1 MTTLYPEV
9 TRENV
14 WEIGAAL
21 TAGLRNARLESA
33 RSALRAE
40 DILNGRTPE
49 QIVENFL
56 VQIETDKKNGKS
68 ESHLNLWPSEL
79 VCWED
84 VSNWWWNY
92 HMRADARERLSE
104 DYINSL
110 EPLYMRI
117 YTAFTHLKLELAE
130 DIITKQVL
138 RDDVMQNDRKSNII
152 LVITH
157 Q

>member
-1 MTTLYPEV
+1 
-9 TRENV
+9 
-14 WEIGAAL
+14 
-21 TAGLRNARLESA
+21 
-33 RSALRAE
+33 
-40 DILNGRTPE
+40 
-49 QIVENFL
+49 
-56 VQIETDKKNGKS
+56 
-68 ESHLNLWPSEL
+68 
-79 VCWED
+79 
-84 VSNWWWNY
+84 
-92 HMRADARERLSE
+92 MRADARERLSE